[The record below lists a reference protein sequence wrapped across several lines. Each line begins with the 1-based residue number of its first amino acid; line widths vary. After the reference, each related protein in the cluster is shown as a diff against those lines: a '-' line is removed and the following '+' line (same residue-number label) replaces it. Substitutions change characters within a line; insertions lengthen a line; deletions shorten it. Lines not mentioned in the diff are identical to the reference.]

1 MGDDEGEG
9 EGEGPG
15 QSWALAPVQGRTWKY
30 KSWKQ
35 RNGLVGEFHP
45 LRSKHYVRKEELLP
59 GREVLNE

>member
-1 MGDDEGEG
+1 MKTSGLSSPLDVGVDAGEGEG

-35 RNGLVGEFHP
+35 RSGLAGEFHP
-45 LRSKHYVRKEELLP
+45 LR
-59 GREVLNE
+59 